1 MEMLSYSDV
10 FTEFNPD
17 DLSAFAEV
25 RSSSHTADA
34 FFVPI
39 SSRGGES
46 TAGAKEDKIGLVFRE
61 TSDSIPRT
69 LAATCY

>member
-25 RSSSHTADA
+25 RSSGHTADA
-34 FFVPI
+34 FVPI

-46 TAGAKEDKIGLVFRE
+46 TAGAKEDKIRLVFRE